1 MSEELLPV
9 YATQAVEPAARVPV
23 PLPPEILEHVVTTGD
38 DEPQPSAHVNVVTGV
53 PKRTV
58 EAALALYLRAHGH
71 LAEVAS

>member
-1 MSEELLPV
+1 MTAYTVLPG
-9 YATQAVEPAARVPV
+9 RVV
-23 PLPPEILEHVVTTGD
+23 GNHVVTTGD

-53 PKRTV
+53 PKRTL